1 MPDKILSI
9 PKEFPQDRLAAA
21 RLYHSHLDWAIHAL
35 FGPKERVDSPG
46 KQPVKQKGWRK
57 WTAKQV
63 TDEYLQEHFG
73 NGKVRNVGCVVR
85 DPHVVID
92 LDSKPDKGA
101 SVREWLDKH
110 PELQSAP
117 RERTGGGAHLHFIC
131 PDLPV
136 FRNPQ
141 GKLHNNPLAVQ
152 LNEKVGAEL
161 FFDGLNIVLAPSKHP
176 NGHTY
181 YWEVKGEI
189 PSVTWNQLQI
199 WFGFEDPADKKEQSK
214 RKPGRP
220 AKEEANWWE
229 FYGGNLKTLRL
240 DDLFDELGLLG
251 KLLDA
256 DEGKQSV
263 KCPWHREHS
272 DGGKGWRPNQT
283 GTVIWNETDGFP
295 AFRCLHA
302 HCEGRELK
310 EVLKFAVSRGLDV
323 DSFCERQRVW
333 VEGQVSEDGRPRIVL
348 PDSGKPD
355 SRFAVE
361 VGEQIEGKEV
371 WFNHNHRTVIIRSVE
386 TTEELTTVGFHALKP
401 IEAGTDLEQ
410 YVETGSLQ
418 PDNFGNWVFTAKS
431 LCREGADKLLHAP
444 QLLSRLPKILRILDS
459 PLPVRHK
466 EEICQPQ
473 PNYNPLLKAYLLPS
487 APQIKLVPIEEAR
500 QLIKEMLEGFCF
512 ESEQAAVH
520 TVARLLT
527 PFCRGLMGW
536 YARPPLWVY
545 EANRERCGKD
555 YLNGVIQT
563 VHDGNIVSNPPFN
576 SDEELRKK
584 ITAALRSGMRRMH
597 FANMKGHI
605 SSGALEEA
613 VTNKNWSDRTLGHSE
628 EKSYANEIEFSLSCN
643 VGTTWTPDLGNR
655 MRIISLFLAQE
666 DPNEREFRHPDLH
679 GLVRRTRGD
688 ILSALWAFVRYWD
701 KAGRPDG
708 TNLFASFPEWAKVVG
723 GIMCACE
730 LGDPCLPDQ
739 RMTKVGGDEMTG
751 DMKDLFALAHEKFGE
766 EWTDKQEIY
775 QLLEDRPDLG
785 LFSWFDLTDKS
796 GKTRFGKALHR
807 YDKRILGDVV
817 LAVEGD
823 KNRRRYR
830 FFRTED
836 AQGQPLAALSFLGEG
851 GTSGTSLVVNPADS
865 DKTTAETA
873 AQPRITPPKE
883 EHEEHEELIPPCETG
898 RKINYAGLEER
909 DSTINYLCPQ
919 KEDGEYVPYV
929 PYVPFEEDNR
939 LITQKS
945 ELGKIAKTIAK
956 AASPV
961 ALDIETYTEG
971 KGGALNPFKPGHIR
985 LLTLSI
991 PEHDPWLIDLRAVGD
1006 DLGELGPVLGQS
1018 EIIAHNA
1025 KFDLQWLRQRCDLN
1039 VSKVFCT
1046 MTASKLL
1053 TTGDYEAKNN
1063 LKTCLSRWLDLDL
1076 PKDQGKSDWGSMM
1089 LMPEQLEYAA
1099 NDVGHLHAL
1108 KKKQLNAIAEAGLKE
1123 VCELEMQLLPVVVD
1137 IEARGFA
1144 VNREILENIGEEC
1157 HQRSLPLE
1165 AQLHKLFGSPIN
1177 LESPKQLKEAFKEI
1191 GVNIPN
1197 TSAATMADTDHEAA
1211 RLLLK
1216 YREVIK
1222 QRQQVETLLK
1232 ATGPDNRIHGRFDPT
1247 ATDTGRFSSREPNM
1261 QNISR
1266 GEIRGA
1272 FIAAPECQL
1281 VIADYSQIELRAAA
1295 VIAKDETMLAAYQSG
1310 EDIHTRT
1317 AASILGKPIK
1327 KVTKQDRQLAKA
1339 VNFGLLYGQAPRG
1352 LVRYAKSGFE
1362 VDLTYQEAVNL
1373 HEKFFATYQ
1382 GLKKWHEEARA
1393 KAGST
1398 VNEVRTL
1405 FGRRKLL
1412 PPHNEETFWSRFSAG
1427 FLNMIVQGT
1436 CADGLK
1442 QAMVQLA
1449 DKLPDQAQMVG
1460 TVHDELIVE
1469 CPADSAEEVCQL
1481 TEETMKEAMAEILRG
1496 KVPVEVE
1503 AKVCECWE
1511 EK

>member
-1 MPDKILSI
+1 MPNKVLSI

-21 RLYHSHLDWAIHAL
+21 RLYHSRLDWAIHAL

-46 KQPVKQKGWRK
+46 KQPVRQKGWRK
-57 WTAKQV
+57 WTAEQV

-85 DPHVVID
+85 DPHVVVD
-92 LDSKPDKGA
+92 LDSKPDKGT

-110 PELQSAP
+110 PELQRAP

-141 GKLHNNPLAVQ
+141 GKLHNKALAVQ
-152 LNEKVGAEL
+152 LNEKVWAEL

-189 PSVTWNQLQI
+189 PSVTWNQLQT

-214 RKPGRP
+214 RRPGRP
-220 AKEEANWWE
+220 AKEEENWWE
-229 FYGGNLKTLRL
+229 FYGGNLKTMRL
-240 DDLFDELGLLG
+240 DDLFDELGLRG

-272 DGGKGWRPNQT
+272 DGGKDWRPNKT
-283 GTVIWNETDGFP
+283 DTVIWNETDGFP

-302 HCEGRELK
+302 HCEGRNLK

-348 PDSGKPD
+348 PGCGKPD
-355 SRFAVE
+355 SKFAAE

-410 YVETGSLQ
+410 YVETGFLQ
-418 PDNFGNWVFTAKS
+418 QDNFGNWVFTAKS
-431 LCREGADKLLHAP
+431 LNREWADKLLHAP

-459 PLPVRHK
+459 PLPVLHK
-466 EEICQPQ
+466 GEICQPQ
-473 PNYNPLLKAYLLPS
+473 PNYNPPLKAYLLPS
-487 APQIKLVPIEEAR
+487 APQIKPVPIEEAR
-500 QLIKEMLEGFCF
+500 QLIRDTLEGFCF

-520 TVARLLT
+520 TMARLLT

-536 YARPPLWVY
+536 DARPPLWVY

-613 VTNKNWSDRTLGHSE
+613 VTNKVWNDRTLGHSE
-628 EKSYANEIEFSLSCN
+628 EKSYPNEIEFSLSCN
-643 VGTTWTPDLGNR
+643 IGTTWTPDLGNR

-666 DPNEREFRHPDLH
+666 DPNERQFRHPDLH
-679 GLVRRTRGD
+679 GLVRRIRGD

-701 KAGRPDG
+701 EKGRPDG

-766 EWTDKQEIY
+766 EWVDKQEIY
-775 QLLEDRPDLG
+775 QLLDDRPDLG

-807 YDKRILGDVV
+807 YDKRILGDVI

-830 FFRTED
+830 FIHAGD
-836 AQGQPLAALSFLGEG
+836 PQGQPLAALSFLGG
-851 GTSGTSLVVNPADS
+851 KGTSGTSLVVKPANS
-865 DKTTAETA
+865 DKTTTETA

-883 EHEEHEELIPPCETG
+883 EHEEHKELIPPCETG

-909 DSTINYLCPQ
+909 DNTVNYLCPQ
-919 KEDGEYVPYV
+919 KADGEDVPYV
-929 PYVPFEEDNR
+929 PYVPFEEDDR
-939 LITQKS
+939 LITKKS
-945 ELGKIAKTIAK
+945 ELGKIAIAITK
-956 AASPV
+956 ADCPV

-985 LLTLSI
+985 LLTLAI
-991 PEHDPWLIDLRAVGD
+991 PKHDPWLIDLRAIED
-1006 DLGELGPVLGQS
+1006 DLGKLGKALAQV
-1018 EIIAHNA
+1018 EVIAHNA
-1025 KFDLQWLRQRCDLN
+1025 KFDLQWLRQRCGLT
-1039 VSKVFCT
+1039 VSEVFCT
-1046 MTASKLL
+1046 MTASRLL
-1053 TTGDYEAKNN
+1053 TNGDNESENN
-1063 LKTCLSRWLDLDL
+1063 LKACLSRCLDVDL

-1089 LMPEQLEYAA
+1089 LSPEQLDYAA
-1099 NDVGHLHAL
+1099 NDVTHLHAL
-1108 KKKQLNAIAEAGLKE
+1108 KKKQLKAITEADLKE
-1123 VCELEMQLLPVVVD
+1123 VCELEMRLLPIVVD
-1137 IEARGFA
+1137 IEAKGFA
-1144 VNREILENIGEEC
+1144 VDRKLLEKIGEKC
-1157 HQRSLPLE
+1157 NRRSKPVKKK
-1165 AQLHKLFGSPIN
+1165 LHKLFGSPVN
-1177 LESPKQLKEAFKEI
+1177 LESAKQLKEAFRGI
-1191 GVNIPN
+1191 GLNLSS
-1197 TSAATMADTDHEAA
+1197 TKAATLKDTDHEAA

-1216 YREVIK
+1216 YREAIK

-1232 ATGPDNRIHGRFDPT
+1232 ATGPDERIHGQFKPM
-1247 ATDTGRFSSREPNM
+1247 ATETGRFSSSDPNM

-1272 FIAAPECQL
+1272 FIAASGHRL

-1295 VIAKDETMLAAYQSG
+1295 VIAEDEVMLEAYREG
-1310 EDIHTRT
+1310 EDIHSRT
-1317 AASILGKPIK
+1317 AASVLDKPIK
-1327 KVTKQDRQLAKA
+1327 KVTKEDRQLAKA
-1339 VNFGLLYGQAPRG
+1339 VNFGLLYGQEHGG
-1352 LVRYAKSGFE
+1352 LVRYAKSSFCVE
-1362 VDLTYQEAVNL
+1362 LTYDEAVDL
-1373 HEKFFATYQ
+1373 HKKFFDTYK
-1382 GLKKWHEEARA
+1382 GLAKWHKQARA
-1393 KAGST
+1393 NADSK
-1398 VNEVRTL
+1398 VDEVRTL
-1405 FGRRKLL
+1405 TGRRKLL
-1412 PPHNEETFWSRFSAG
+1412 PPKSKGTFWSRFSAG
-1427 FLNMIVQGT
+1427 FLNMVVQGT

-1449 DKLPDQAQMVG
+1449 DKLPKDAQMIG

-1469 CPADSAEEVCQL
+1469 CPTKTAKKVCQL
-1481 TEETMKEAMAEILRG
+1481 TADTMKKAMAEILRG